1 LKAIRRL
8 YSKAFVGGALMSG
21 FWPWNSDVALA
32 DWLREGIYPSLMDDG
47 IKFHEYQ
54 GRVLHAKSMVCED
67 RLAVAGSAN
76 FEDLSISM
84 NWELG
89 VVDDPTIVSQLIRQD
104 ERDLE
109 SRVAVDWDWAESR
122 PWWRRA
128 FLLCAD
134 GSVRRSS
141 GSSKRPNRSQKNRLP
156 RKAVSEKSE

>member
-1 LKAIRRL
+1 
-8 YSKAFVGGALMSG
+8 MSG

-89 VVDDPTIVSQLIRQD
+89 VVDDPTIVS
-104 ERDLE
+104 
-109 SRVAVDWDWAESR
+109 
-122 PWWRRA
+122 
-128 FLLCAD
+128 
-134 GSVRRSS
+134 
-141 GSSKRPNRSQKNRLP
+141 
-156 RKAVSEKSE
+156 